1 MTPRDTALAAFT
13 SVVWGLAFVATR
25 FGLEGFT
32 ATQLTAVRFLIAA
45 MPVFFIARPKVAWHL
60 LVLIGL
66 TLFAG
71 QFLLLF
77 LAFRAGMP
85 PGLASVTQQSHV
97 FLTVL
102 LATLFFR
109 ERPTLRQNVG
119 MALAAAGLV
128 LIALT
133 IGADLPATAL
143 ILALSG
149 ALSWAVGNLLLK
161 RVHGVPMFNLIVW
174 CSLVPPIPMLLLST
188 LWGEAPLPAAIR
200 AASWAGLGG
209 AFYLGAAATSV
220 YAIWGGLL
228 GRYPAA
234 AVAPLALLSPVT
246 GVVAS
251 AVVFGERF
259 TGTRYAGMALIL
271 AGLAVI
277 VVTAGGQL
285 RPVGQTGSSPALP
298 RD

>member
-13 SVVWGLAFVATR
+13 SMVWGLAFVATR

-45 MPVFFIARPKVAWHL
+45 APVFFIARPKVPWHL

-85 PGLASVTQQSHV
+85 PGLASVTQQCHV

-102 LATLFFR
+102 LAVVFFR
-109 ERPTLRQNVG
+109 ERPTTRQGTG
-119 MALAAAGLV
+119 MALAAAGLM

-133 IGADLPATAL
+133 VGTDLPMAAL

-149 ALSWAVGNLLLK
+149 ALSWAIGNLLLK
-161 RVHGVPMFNLIVW
+161 RAHGVPMLNLVVW
-174 CSLVPPIPMLLLST
+174 CSLVPPIPMLLLSA
-188 LWGEAPLPAAIR
+188 LWGEASLPTAIIH
-200 AASWAGLGG
+200 ASWAGLGG
-209 AFYLGAAATSV
+209 ALYLGAAATSV

-251 AVVFGERF
+251 ALVFGERF
-259 TGTRYAGMALIL
+259 TATRYAGMALIL

-277 VVTAGGQL
+277 VIPSRRRIEPWTVSFRQKN
-285 RPVGQTGSSPALP
+285 V
-298 RD
+298 

>member
-13 SVVWGLAFVATR
+13 SMVWGLAFVATR

-45 MPVFFIARPKVAWHL
+45 LPVVFIARPKVPWHL

-77 LAFRAGMP
+77 LAFRVGMP

-102 LATLFFR
+102 LAAVLFR
-109 ERPTLRQNVG
+109 ERPTARQVTG

-133 IGADLPATAL
+133 VGADLPIAAL
-143 ILALSG
+143 VLALSG
-149 ALSWAVGNLLLK
+149 ALSWAIGNLLLK
-161 RVHGVPMFNLIVW
+161 RAHGVPMLNLVVW
-174 CSLVPPIPMLLLST
+174 CSLVPPLPMLLLSA
-188 LWGEAPLPAAIR
+188 LWGEASLPTAIIH
-200 AASWAGLGG
+200 ASWAGLGG
-209 AFYLGAAATSV
+209 ALYLGAAATSV
-220 YAIWGGLL
+220 YAIWGSLL
-228 GRYPAA
+228 GRYPTA

-251 AVVFGERF
+251 ALIFGERF
-259 TGTRYAGMALIL
+259 TTTRYAGMALIL
-271 AGLAVI
+271 AGLTVI
-277 VVTAGGQL
+277 VIPL
-285 RPVGQTGSSPALP
+285 KRRTGPWIVSF
-298 RD
+298 RQKDV

>member
-1 MTPRDTALAAFT
+1 MTPRDTALAAFVFMT
-13 SVVWGLAFVATR
+13 WGLAFMATR

-32 ATQLTAVRFLIAA
+32 APQLTALRFLIASV
-45 MPVFFIARPKVAWHL
+45 PVLFVARPNVPWRL

-77 LAFRAGMP
+77 LAFRHGMP
-85 PGLASVTQQSHV
+85 PGLASVTQQTHV

-102 LATLFFR
+102 LAAVLLG
-109 ERPTLRQNVG
+109 ERPTARQGLG
-119 MALAAAGLV
+119 MALAAAGLMLV
-128 LIALT
+128 GLT
-133 IGADLPATAL
+133 VGADLPALAL
-143 ILALSG
+143 ALALSG
-149 ALSWAVGNLLLK
+149 ALSWAIGNLLMK
-161 RVHGVPMFNLIVW
+161 QARGVPMFPLVVW
-174 CSLVPPIPMLLLST
+174 CSLVPPLPMLLLSA
-188 LWGEAPLPAAIR
+188 LWGEASLPSAVAG
-200 AASWAGLGG
+200 ASWGSLGG
-209 AFYLGAAATSV
+209 ALYLGAAATSA

-251 AVVFGERF
+251 ALVFGERF
-259 TGTRYAGMALIL
+259 TLLRYAGMALIL

-277 VVTAGGQL
+277 V
-285 RPVGQTGSSPALP
+285 LP
-298 RD
+298 SGRWVASGRAADEG

>member
-1 MTPRDTALAAFT
+1 MTPRDTALAAFV

-32 ATQLTAVRFLIAA
+32 APQLTALRFLIASV
-45 MPVFFIARPKVAWHL
+45 PVLFVARPAVPWHL

-66 TLFAG
+66 SLFAG

-77 LAFRAGMP
+77 LAFRHGMP
-85 PGLASVTQQSHV
+85 PGLASVTQQTHV

-102 LATLFFR
+102 LAALLFG
-109 ERPTLRQNVG
+109 ERPTTRQGLG
-119 MALAAAGLV
+119 MILAAAGLV
-128 LIALT
+128 LVGLT
-133 IGADLPATAL
+133 VGADLPALAL
-143 ILALSG
+143 ALALSG
-149 ALSWAVGNLLLK
+149 ALSWAIGNLLMK
-161 RVHGVPMFNLIVW
+161 HVRGVPMFPLIVW
-174 CSLVPPIPMLLLST
+174 CSLVPPLPMLLLSA
-188 LWGEAPLPAAIR
+188 LWGEAFLPAAV
-200 AASWAGLGG
+200 AGVSWVSLGG
-209 AFYLGAAATSV
+209 ALYLGAAATSV

-251 AVVFGERF
+251 ALVFGERF
-259 TGTRYAGMALIL
+259 TPLRYTGMALIL

-277 VVTAGGQL
+277 VLRLHKRTVTV
-285 RPVGQTGSSPALP
+285 PVP
-298 RD
+298 RME

>member
-234 AVAPLALLSPVT
+234 AVAPLGLCCTDPPDGAGTWS
-246 GVVAS
+246 GV
-251 AVVFGERF
+251 GGF
-259 TGTRYAGMALIL
+259 TLTSDIN
-271 AGLAVI
+271 LAVQ
-277 VVTAGGQL
+277 AE
-285 RPVGQTGSSPALP
+285 PAPPPPYSQAEAQGHKLA
-298 RD
+298 RV

>member
-1 MTPRDTALAAFT
+1 MTPRDTMLAAFT
-13 SVVWGLAFVATR
+13 SMFWGLAFVATR

-45 MPVFFIARPKVAWHL
+45 VPVFFIARPKVPWHL

-77 LAFRAGMP
+77 LAFRAGML
-85 PGLASVTQQSHV
+85 PGLASVTQQCHV

-102 LATLFFR
+102 LAAVFFR
-109 ERPTLRQNVG
+109 ERPTTRQGTG
-119 MALAAAGLV
+119 MALAAVGLV

-133 IGADLPATAL
+133 VGTDLPTAAL

-149 ALSWAVGNLLLK
+149 ALSWAIGNLLLK
-161 RVHGVPMFNLIVW
+161 RAHGVPMLNLVVW
-174 CSLVPPIPMLLLST
+174 CSLIPPVPMLLLSA
-188 LWGEAPLPAAIR
+188 LWGEASLPTAIIY
-200 AASWAGLGG
+200 ASWAGLGG
-209 AFYLGAAATSV
+209 ALYLGAAATSV

-246 GVVAS
+246 GVIAS
-251 AVVFGERF
+251 ALVFGERF
-259 TGTRYAGMALIL
+259 TATRYAGMALIL

-277 VVTAGGQL
+277 VIPS
-285 RPVGQTGSSPALP
+285 RRRIEPQTVSF
-298 RD
+298 RQKDV